1 MKYPKGIAKYR
12 IDGQEVLAQ
21 YMGRQ
26 RGFEC
31 CVCGKGCNAFTFNIY
46 HNDANGYADDV
57 NNIDPDNY
65 ETWGYGPNHIEDA
78 VELIEEYHLIH
89 DGEGTKYLPKLQI
102 NVSQEQI
109 DAIRN
114 VTAHTRYEAMEQVAA
129 ILGKHTGQRGTWASS
144 RKTIIIDDVT
154 TAEIT
159 FSKDKVKALQYF
171 DHTDNYVMYNTLYF

>member
-12 IDGQEVLAQ
+12 IDGQIVLAQ

-31 CVCGKGCNAFTFNIY
+31 SVCGKGCNAFTFNIFHQDNGNY
-46 HNDANGYADDV
+46 ANDV
-57 NNIDPDNY
+57 NNINQSNY
-65 ETWGYGPNHIEDA
+65 ETWEYGPNHIEDA

-102 NVSQEQI
+102 DVSHEQI
-109 DAIRN
+109 DPIRN
-114 VTAHTRYEAMEQVAA
+114 ITASTRYEAMEQVAA
-129 ILGKHTGQRGTWASS
+129 ILGKHTGTRGTWSS
-144 RKTIIIDDVT
+144 TRKTIIIDNVT

-159 FSKDKVKALQYF
+159 FSKGKVKDLQYY
-171 DHTDNYVMYNTLYF
+171 DHTDNYVMYTTLYF